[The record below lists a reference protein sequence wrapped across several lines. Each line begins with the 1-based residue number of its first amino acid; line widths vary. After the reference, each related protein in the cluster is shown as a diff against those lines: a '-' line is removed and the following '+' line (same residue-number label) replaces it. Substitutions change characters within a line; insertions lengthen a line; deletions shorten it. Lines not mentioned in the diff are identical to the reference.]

1 LSVHCRS
8 QKRHRALIAFFESS
22 KPQQFAALIATLVAR
37 GRLMAAYSRIG
48 QRMAAFGKTP
58 DLYRA

>member
-1 LSVHCRS
+1 
-8 QKRHRALIAFFESS
+8 LIAFFNSS
-22 KPQQFAALIATLVAR
+22 KPQPFAALIATLVAR

>member
-1 LSVHCRS
+1 MAS
-8 QKRHRALIAFFESS
+8 IAFFDGNT
-22 KPQQFAALIATLVAR
+22 PQPLAALIATLVAR
-37 GRLMAAYSRIG
+37 ERSAAACSRIG

>member
-1 LSVHCRS
+1 
-8 QKRHRALIAFFESS
+8 LIAFFDGS
-22 KPQQFAALIATLVAR
+22 KPQPFGALIATLVER
-37 GRLMAAYSRIG
+37 GRLTAAYSRIG